1 MEYQDSTSI
10 SSVNQ
15 DMTDHISDTVH
26 SQTISSPE
34 ILATEKALDILYSL
48 YVLFS
53 KKETDDEKETVANS
67 IKMLQLDSKLVN
79 CILKKRCITHQ
90 CFWKFYEKY
99 IDSYEN
105 AYICL
110 PRVELKPL
118 NKCPESYR
126 KKIIPMENCPPLNII
141 DGTRAVFVKHRNDIN
156 IVFTT
161 DIPDDY
167 HFHLALFSNDKYI
180 ETIFRKPING
190 FNHQFI
196 TALLNSSTKVQT
208 RHFLK
213 YRSISAE
220 YLLTSKDLCEL
231 KLLDLISMFLT
242 TSRTFYRKII
252 DIFTCEYMS
261 LLETH
266 APQTVKKLIEY
277 IRRQFINPRNSI
289 VASRD
294 ILYLDSNLLDS
305 PGLAEKIFDR
315 NIINKI
321 FHRFHCNPCL
331 ETFNNISILQKIKTH
346 EGHSFIVEEWFNRV
360 YSFIIQNGITEL
372 VEPAKEGLAY
382 YCKHYHSDALADYR
396 KYRTEKIFT
405 VKIDMNFVN
414 AITLYLF
421 PDTCTSIV

>member
-110 PRVELKPL
+110 PRVELTPF
-118 NKCPESYR
+118 NKCPEFYR
-126 KKIIPMENCPPLNII
+126 KKIIPMKNCPLLYVNDRI
-141 DGTRAVFVKHRNDIN
+141 RAVFVKHRNDIN
-156 IVFTT
+156 IIFST

-167 HFHLALFSNDKYI
+167 HFHLALFSNNKYI
-180 ETIFRKPING
+180 ETIFRKPINE

-208 RHFLK
+208 RYRLK
-213 YRSISAE
+213 YRSVTAE

-231 KLLDLISMFLT
+231 KLLDLISMFLVSPKQFYESIISNNQMCECISLLKT
-242 TSRTFYRKII
+242 YAPKTFAKLIKYIRGLSTHPKNLNYALKII
-252 DIFTCEYMS
+252 FDFE
-261 LLETH
+261 
-266 APQTVKKLIEY
+266 
-277 IRRQFINPRNSI
+277 
-289 VASRD
+289 
-294 ILYLDSNLLDS
+294 SNLLRS
-305 PGLAEKIFDR
+305 PELAEQIFDK
-315 NIINKI
+315 NIIYEIFRNFHQDPYIDILSNSHYDPCIEECRNKK
-321 FHRFHCNPCL
+321 L
-331 ETFNNISILQKIKTH
+331 KLKT
-346 EGHSFIVEEWFNRV
+346 
-360 YSFIIQNGITEL
+360 L
-372 VEPAKEGLAY
+372 
-382 YCKHYHSDALADYR
+382 
-396 KYRTEKIFT
+396 
-405 VKIDMNFVN
+405 
-414 AITLYLF
+414 
-421 PDTCTSIV
+421 